1 MAQEENTPVSRKKA
15 SKQFYQRFQREYHSF
30 YQTIQGIPLE
40 NERQTYAMLLLKRL
54 MVLYFLQYKGL
65 LDYDK
70 NYLSNRLRLL
80 QKERGRDSFYHY
92 YLIPLFPK
100 WLHQSTSMTDTPFV
114 GHVPSLALPLF
125 QVHPIEYNVSHIQIK
140 DAAFTQI
147 FAFFD
152 QYQWKVAGRTQES
165 TADELYPEILGDI
178 FEQQINQ
185 KEMGAY
191 YTKDDVTT
199 YIAAHTILPYL
210 LRTIAAQM
218 PEEFARGSIL
228 WKLLQD
234 RPERYI
240 SQAFQSKQ

>member
-1 MAQEENTPVSRKKA
+1 MVQEEDTPVSRKKA

-40 NERQTYAMLLLKRL
+40 NERCTYAMLLLKRL
-54 MVLYFLQYKGL
+54 MVLYFLQHKSL

-70 NYLSNRLRLL
+70 NYLANRLQLL
-80 QKERGRDSFYHY
+80 QKEHGRDYFYHH
-92 YLIPLFPK
+92 YLIPLFHKSLYQFTP
-100 WLHQSTSMTDTPFV
+100 MTDTPFT

-125 QVHPIEYNVSHIQIK
+125 QVHPIEYNASHIQIT
-140 DAAFTQI
+140 DAAFAQI

-152 QYQWKVAGRTQES
+152 QYQWKLAGQTQES

-185 KEMGAY
+185 KQMGAY

-199 YIAAHTILPYL
+199 YIATHTILPYL
-210 LRTIAAQM
+210 LRTVAVQM
-218 PEEFARGSIL
+218 LETPTEQARALYPPGT
-228 WKLLQD
+228 
-234 RPERYI
+234 
-240 SQAFQSKQ
+240 SKQAASGEGNAT